1 MTLSALSRDRL
12 SGGRPRNRSRRPG
25 VVPAFILC
33 VVAIAC
39 LGLFVI
45 WFSGADASAA
55 PATSTTAGLPSTT
68 TSSIYLYGTAKSQVD
83 SLTGQAGQVQAQINT
98 LDDELELATESYNQF
113 QVKLDQLNIRMA
125 GLRRDLQKAQN
136 AHDARVKAFEDRI
149 VGMYKNGGRDQ
160 LLQMLLLADGV
171 DDLVARVRVVSEL
184 AGQDRRLV
192 DNLKESTDDLNAI
205 LKEID
210 EHKKEELAIRQQ
222 MDDQRD
228 TIEAKL
234 AERKNTLAGI
244 GTQITQAIEAE
255 RVRQAQEQEK
265 LRQRLLGLLNGGQVY
280 SGPLPQNSNA
290 VLNQLVQTAA
300 TYMGIPYVWAG
311 DRPSTGFDCSGFTQF
326 VFAQHGVSLPH
337 YSGYQAQMGV
347 PVDLK
352 DIQAGDLV
360 AFGFPV
366 HHVGIYI
373 GDGLFIN
380 APRTGDVVK
389 IEPLSGR
396 NNLSAIRRF
405 TLQER
410 VGAPA
415 VR

>member
-1 MTLSALSRDRL
+1 
-12 SGGRPRNRSRRPG
+12 
-25 VVPAFILC
+25 VPVFILC
-33 VVAIAC
+33 TLAFAS
-39 LGLFVI
+39 LGLLEV

-55 PATSTTAGLPSTT
+55 PTTTSLPSTT
-68 TSSIYLYGTAKSQVD
+68 TSSIYLYGTARIQVD

-98 LDDELELATESYNQF
+98 LDDELEMATEAYNQF

-125 GLRRDLQKAQN
+125 NLRRDLQKAQT
-136 AHDARVKAFEDRI
+136 AHDARVEAFEDRI
-149 VGMYKNGGRDQ
+149 VGVYKNGGRDK
-160 LLQMLLLADGV
+160 LLQMLLLSDGV
-171 DDLVARVRVVSEL
+171 DDLVARVRVISEL
-184 AGQDRRLV
+184 AGQDKRLV
-192 DNLKESTDDLNAI
+192 DNLKESTDDLNTI
-205 LKEID
+205 LTEID
-210 EHKKEELAIRQQ
+210 ENKKEELAIRKQ
-222 MDDQRD
+222 MDNQRD

-234 AERKNTLAGI
+234 AERKNALAGI
-244 GTQITQAIEAE
+244 GTQITQVIEAE
-255 RVRQAQEQEK
+255 RVRQAQEQET
-265 LRQRLLGLLNGGQVY
+265 LRQRLLGLINGGQVY
-280 SGPLPQNSNA
+280 SGPLPQNSDA

-326 VFAQHGVSLPH
+326 VFAQHGVTLPH

-347 PVDLK
+347 PVDPK

-373 GDGLFIN
+373 GEGLFIN

-405 TLQER
+405 TLQAR